1 MIALVGAIFLASVVG
16 SLHCAGMCGAFVA
29 IACGRVGAERKSA
42 RDAAVL
48 QCAYH
53 GGRLLTYVTMGAF
66 AGAAG
71 HLLDLAGKLAGVQ
84 PVAAT
89 LAGVTMIAFAL
100 VTLMRLGGF
109 HLATLHPPAFMSR
122 LLGPAHRA
130 AMRRP
135 PATRAFMIG
144 LFTTLLPCGWLYAF
158 VVTAAGTASPF
169 WGATAMAVF
178 WAGTLP
184 MLVMIGASA
193 RRLLGYFGEHLPA
206 VTCLIM
212 VAVGL
217 YTIVSRGLLDP
228 KAMAQT
234 VEARH
239 AADETAAVP
248 SPGSPMPCCP
258 PATDQPAKAVS
269 Q

>member
-1 MIALVGAIFLASVVG
+1 MIALIGAIFLASVLG

-29 IACGRVGAERKSA
+29 IACGRVGNERKSF
-42 RDAAVL
+42 RDAAAL

-53 GGRLLTYVTMGAF
+53 GGRLLTYATLGAC

-71 HLLDLAGKLAGVQ
+71 HLLDLAGELAGIQ

-89 LAGVTMIAFAL
+89 LAGATMIAFAL

-109 HLATLHPPAFMSR
+109 HLAALHPPKFLAR
-122 LLGPAHRA
+122 WLEPAHRA

-135 PATRAFMIG
+135 PATRALLIG

-158 VVTAAGTASPF
+158 VVTAAGTASPL
-169 WGATAMAVF
+169 WGAAAMAVF

-193 RRLLGYFGEHLPA
+193 RQLLGYFGRQLPA
-206 VTCLIM
+206 ITCLIM

-217 YTIVSRGLLDP
+217 YTIVGRGLLDP
-228 KAMAQT
+228 RAMAQT
-234 VEARH
+234 LESKQV
-239 AADETAAVP
+239 DPVP
-248 SPGSPMPCCP
+248 SAATTMPCCP
-258 PATDQPAKAVS
+258 TEEAKP